1 MMMMMNDGLL
11 NLRRVVVSAR
21 LKGGPR
27 AETRVILVSRAFAL
41 MNDDHESESYGV
53 EIEPS
58 VHRNLVLFVEA
69 SRQMWSS
76 NATSMLIDLY
86 TAWPTYQKYF
96 DTSTCDSPRRPP

>member
-1 MMMMMNDGLL
+1 M
-11 NLRRVVVSAR
+11 VVSVR

-69 SRQMWSS
+69 LEQQCHKYVNR
-76 NATSMLIDLY
+76 LIHCMANLSKIFRY
-86 TAWPTYQKYF
+86 KYL
-96 DTSTCDSPRRPP
+96 